1 MELLLAGKI
10 AIITGTSSGIG
21 QAAVQKFL
29 EEGCRVHGFDVDVER
44 GAVMAVE
51 AAARGWSFTFHQ
63 VDLLDHAQIEAAV
76 NECLLQEGQ
85 LDILFN
91 NAGVSFVCPIEH
103 MKQDTLEITMGVNFG
118 AAYHLCQLVYPHMK
132 ARGEGVILN
141 TVSEMAFVGQPGF
154 TAYCAS
160 KGAVLAFTRAL
171 ALESAS
177 YGVRVNAIC
186 PGPVETPMLM
196 AEFASAENPAAE
208 KQAAQLTIP
217 MGRLGKPEEIAEVA
231 VFLVSDRASFVHG
244 AAWLVDGGKTAW

>member
-29 EEGCRVHGFDVDVER
+29 EEGCRVHGFDLNGER
-44 GAVMAVE
+44 GHKMEHE
-51 AAARGWSFTFHQ
+51 ASAHGQSFTFHQ

-76 NECLLQEGQ
+76 NDCLLQEGH

-91 NAGVSFVCPIEH
+91 NAGVSFVCPIEE
-103 MKQDTLEITMGVNFG
+103 MQQNILEITMGVNFG

-154 TAYCAS
+154 SAYCAS

-171 ALESAS
+171 ALESAT

-217 MGRLGKPEEIAEVA
+217 MGRLGKPQEIAEVA
-231 VFLVSDRASFVHG
+231 AFLVSSRASFVHG
-244 AAWLVDGGKTAW
+244 AAWLVDGGKTVW